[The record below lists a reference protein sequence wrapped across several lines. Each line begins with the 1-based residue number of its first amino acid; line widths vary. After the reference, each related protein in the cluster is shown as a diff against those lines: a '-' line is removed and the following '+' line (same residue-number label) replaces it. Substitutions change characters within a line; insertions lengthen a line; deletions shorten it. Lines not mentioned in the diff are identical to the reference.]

1 MEEGCGEAKTLLQI
15 LEDRIH
21 TIHINLLD
29 GLSKSL
35 GEIEDGFILPLE
47 NGLQR
52 TDVSLLPN

>member
-1 MEEGCGEAKTLLQI
+1 MEEGCGEAKTLSKI

-29 GLSKSL
+29 DLSKYL

-47 NGLQR
+47 NGL
-52 TDVSLLPN
+52 